1 MPTKRGEP
9 CIEDRAGEPGQREPR
24 RPADEPVARE
34 REAEVRARVA
44 DHHDP
49 GPGPGSGVDQARH
62 AVHGPFQRLHRDE
75 EFEGT
80 GIGLATVQ
88 RIVQKHKGRVWV
100 ESKTDVGS
108 TFFFTL
114 NTESRAEACGAVRDA
129 VLA

>member
-1 MPTKRGEP
+1 MKN
-9 CIEDRAGEPGQREPR
+9 ANKLF
-24 RPADEPVARE
+24 V
-34 REAEVRARVA
+34 
-44 DHHDP
+44 
-49 GPGPGSGVDQARH
+49 
-62 AVHGPFQRLHRDE
+62 PFQRLHRDE

-100 ESKTDVGS
+100 EAKAGVGS

-114 NTESRAEACGAVRDA
+114 NTESRAAARGSARDA